1 MNVLR
6 AEPEPKQA
14 TSHAIVGEKQ
24 KHEDTPGQSVQVAV
38 IILVSFTST
47 HMLNVFFH
55 WEAVIDI
62 WCSQAFK
69 SLYEDALLEKR

>member
-24 KHEDTPGQSVQVAV
+24 KHEDTPGQSVQVA
-38 IILVSFTST
+38 IIMLVSFTST

-55 WEAVIDI
+55 
-62 WCSQAFK
+62 
-69 SLYEDALLEKR
+69 